1 MDEAAIRAVI
11 QQAQS
16 VDPQL
21 KDRWIAD
28 KILAAVQPIT
38 RVVMSANVQTPE
50 QEIAA
55 GHVVHRHSNVDICR

>member
-21 KDRWIAD
+21 RDRWIAD
-28 KILAAVQPIT
+28 SILAAVQPT
-38 RVVMSANVQTPE
+38 TGVVMSANVQTPKL
-50 QEIAA
+50 EIAA
-55 GHVVHRHSNVDICR
+55 GYVEPGGS